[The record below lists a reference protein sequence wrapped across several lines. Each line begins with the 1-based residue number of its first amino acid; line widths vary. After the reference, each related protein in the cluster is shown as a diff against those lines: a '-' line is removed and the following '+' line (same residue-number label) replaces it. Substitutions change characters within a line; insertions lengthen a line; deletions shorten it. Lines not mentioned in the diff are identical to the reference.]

1 MNTSVFSDIF
11 LPLTLAI
18 ITFGLGLSI
27 TFQDIR
33 NIVSLPRNIL
43 VGLLSQLIAL
53 PVIAFGIALACR
65 MEGALAVGLILISIC
80 PGGATSN
87 LVNYMVRANVALSL
101 SITVVNSLVTIFT
114 IPLITQLSLNIFMQQ
129 EVYIHLPFL
138 ETVWNIFKLT
148 VLPATAGI
156 MVRHYREKAAA
167 RLEEPLRYIL
177 PLLLLLVYSGVL
189 FLEKGGGQVSAPDFF
204 RILPFTLS
212 LNVLA
217 MLAGL
222 YLPRLAGISKR
233 NRVTIA
239 VEVGLQNSTLAIYV
253 AGSLLGNYNIAM
265 VAVVYGSF
273 SFFTTWAFGYFSGKY
288 L

>member
-1 MNTSVFSDIF
+1 M
-11 LPLTLAI
+11 
-18 ITFGLGLSI
+18 SI

-33 NIVSLPRNIL
+33 NIVLLPRNIL
-43 VGLLSQLIAL
+43 VGLLSQLLAL
-53 PVIAFGIALACR
+53 PLIAFGIAFTGR
-65 MEGALAVGLILISIC
+65 IGGAVAVGLILIAIC

-87 LVNYMVRANVALSL
+87 LVNYLIRTNVALSL
-101 SITVVNSLVTIFT
+101 SITVVNGLITIFT
-114 IPLITQLSLNIFMQQ
+114 IPLIAQIALNAFLEQEVHIQLSF
-129 EVYIHLPFL
+129 F

-156 MVRHYREKAAA
+156 LIRHYRQKFSVWLEK
-167 RLEEPLRYIL
+167 PLRYIL
-177 PLLLLLVYSGVL
+177 PVLLLVVYCGVL
-189 FLEKGGGQVSAPDFF
+189 FIDKSGGEISTYDFF
-204 RILPFTLS
+204 RILPYTLL

-217 MLAGL
+217 MFAGL
-222 YLPRLAGISKR
+222 YLPRLAGLNKR

-253 AGSLLGNYNIAM
+253 AGNLLNDYSIAM

-273 SFFTTWAFGYFSGKY
+273 SFFSAWAFGYLSKRY